1 MAKTAWL
8 ATPIAIVVLHRLAS
22 TGGATSAT
30 TTLLLLAAATFA
42 ALIGVGLV
50 LRRLGVRS
58 PALGI
63 VIAALFWL
71 SVPTLEW
78 PDWIGEAGI
87 EAGPITLGPATQQ
100 RDLIVVLIDDYPT
113 SQALLVDHGYDNAE
127 FQLELSDRG
136 FDVVPEAWSN
146 SSHPLL
152 AIAAALS
159 GHYPGPARNERDSRQ
174 LTAVLE
180 GDNPMAE
187 LLRDNGYA
195 TTHLGAPSTAAIWF
209 GGPDR
214 SGTATFDELAEAID
228 AATGNE
234 TPDFVFAYINRCD
247 WSEAGTASAA
257 DDVIANATC
266 NNRLLVWALDRT
278 DDGAGR
284 YGETPT
290 ASAAGPIVV
299 IAGTRGAAIDDD
311 LGDSPDA
318 WPRSAI
324 VRGLGVFSA
333 IRLAPDCQPPRNDA
347 TVSIIVHHAVAC
359 ALGVHPDPLPDR
371 AVVIKGDLVD
381 PDGRLEVNLNVL
393 RSDLSGQ
400 NLRKSH

>member
-8 ATPIAIVVLHRLAS
+8 AAPIAVVVLHRLAS

-30 TTLLLLAAATFA
+30 STLLLLTAATFA
-42 ALIGVGLV
+42 ALIGFGLL

-71 SVPTLEW
+71 SVPIMAW
-78 PDWIGEAGI
+78 PNWIGEAGI
-87 EAGPITLGPATQQ
+87 QAGPITLGPATQQ
-100 RDLIVVLIDDYPT
+100 RDLIVVLVDDYPT
-113 SQALLVDHGYDNAE
+113 SQSLLVDHGYDNAE
-127 FQLELSDRG
+127 FQLELYDRG

-152 AIAAALS
+152 AIATSLS
-159 GHYPGPARNERDSRQ
+159 GRHPEPARNERDRRQ

-180 GDNPMAE
+180 GDNPVAE

-195 TTHLGAPSTAAIWF
+195 TTHLGAPSAAAIWF

-214 SGTATFDELAEAID
+214 SSAATFDELADAID

-247 WSEAGTASAA
+247 WNEAGAASSV

-266 NNRLLVWALDRT
+266 NNRLLVRALDSAGR
-278 DDGAGR
+278 GAGR
-284 YGETPT
+284 SRDAPT
-290 ASAAGPIVV
+290 GSAAGPIVV
-299 IAGTRGAAIDDD
+299 IAGTRGSAIDDD

-347 TVSIIVHHAVAC
+347 TVSIIVHHALAC
-359 ALGVHPDPLPDR
+359 ALGVDPDPLPER
-371 AVVIKGDLVD
+371 AEVIKGDPVD

-400 NLRKSH
+400 NLRTSH